1 MTLCNKG
8 CGTEIEFSDAF
19 KTNKG
24 VMIPC
29 VMNKDTGGL
38 EPHQCPKSDYKSKN
52 YGQNSTIP
60 KPKSN
65 ETYVGF
71 TDEELER
78 VPRLADGFTVLTN
91 CRKLAVRFLQENKG
105 AVEGNNVAYTTNMFV
120 QIFAADKIAN
130 AIDRTVPKQSFS
142 AEIDNME
149 VVSGE
154 ILKHPETTHSHT
166 SVLPTEIEN
175 VNARNTV
182 GSNVRGLIANLPS
195 IFSKKLSGNE
205 KLRIYYQIVFGI
217 DITLLQKHSAES
229 VLRTF
234 RKELEPEVKH
244 YDEED
249 KFKKHFSRKKI
260 YDQGGLLL
268 D

>member
-8 CGTEIEFSDAF
+8 CGTEIEFSDAY

-29 VMNKDTGGL
+29 VKNNDTGGL

-52 YGQNSTIP
+52 YGQNSTIS

-65 ETYVGF
+65 ETFVGL
-71 TDEELER
+71 TDEEKKNTYSLD
-78 VPRLADGFTVLTN
+78 RLGSLQY
-91 CRKLAVRFLQENKG
+91 CRKLAVSFLQENNG
-105 AVEGNNVAYTTNMFV
+105 ELTGNNVAYTTNMFV
-120 QIFAADKIAN
+120 QLVNTENTIS
-130 AIDRTVPKQSFS
+130 AIHRTIPLKQETFS
-142 AEIDNME
+142 AEIDNSE
-149 VVSGE
+149 KSSDGRATLE
-154 ILKHPETTHSHT
+154 LYSHAE
-166 SVLPTEIEN
+166 LPTEIEN
-175 VNARNTV
+175 VNAKNTV

-244 YDEED
+244 YDQED

>member
-8 CGTEIEFSDAF
+8 CGTEIEFTDAY

-29 VMNKDTGGL
+29 VMNSDTGGL
-38 EPHQCPKSDYKSKN
+38 EPHQCPKSDYKPKN

-65 ETYVGF
+65 ETFVGL
-71 TDEELER
+71 TDEEKKNTYSAD
-78 VPRLADGFTVLTN
+78 RLGSLQY
-91 CRKLAVRFLQENKG
+91 CRKLAVSFLQENNG
-105 AVEGNNVAYTTNMFV
+105 ELTGNNVAYTTNMFV
-120 QIFAADKIAN
+120 QLVNTENTIS
-130 AIDRTVPKQSFS
+130 AIHRTIPKQETFS

-175 VNARNTV
+175 VNAQNTV